1 MNKMNI
7 GIAAP
12 IHVYSLK
19 EHLNNLSEDDLTLG
33 LGGTA
38 INILIDGFIK
48 AGHNVTVF
56 TLDKKIKHKYVIEGE
71 NLKIIFGHFRSS
83 TKYKML
89 DFDRKEYKQIAQFI
103 KEEKDSIDIV
113 NAHWSYEF
121 AMGTILADVPHLVT
135 FRDHA
140 KTILRIVKR
149 PYLVSRCIIDAI
161 VRNKAKNIVF
171 NSPILK
177 ERIGLEG
184 PIIPNPIKDT
194 YIGTPRKYPNDKNI
208 FYICFIANSSYYL
221 KNPINALKAF
231 SIFQNNN
238 DIRAELHFIGSEY
251 SPESKIAQIAKV
263 NNWDKNVIF
272 KGDIQFEQMMETLDF
287 YDLLLHTSREESF
300 GNTLIE
306 AMAKGIPVIGGV
318 KSGAVPWVLDNGKA
332 GCLVDVEDVN
342 NIADALAYILS
353 NPLYYEQLSSSGI
366 NNLKNRFS
374 QKSICSL
381 YVDIYNK
388 IINTY
393 K

>member
-1 MNKMNI
+1 MNI

-12 IHVYSLK
+12 IQVYSLK
-19 EHLNNLSEDDLTLG
+19 EHLNNLTEDDLTLG
-33 LGGTA
+33 LGGSA

-56 TLDKKIKHKYVIEGE
+56 TLDRKIKHKYVIEGE

-121 AMGTILADVPHLVT
+121 AIGTILSDVPHLIT

-140 KTILRIVKR
+140 QTILRVVKR
-149 PYLVSRCIIDAI
+149 PYLITRLLMNTWVKS
-161 VRNKAKNIVF
+161 KAKNVMF

-184 PIIPNPIKDT
+184 LIIPNPIKDT
-194 YIGTPRKYPNDKNI
+194 YITNSRKFPKDKNI

-238 DIRAELHFIGSEY
+238 DIRAELHFIGNEY
-251 SPESKIAQIAKV
+251 SPESKIAQIAKN

-272 KGDIQFEQMMETLDF
+272 KGDIKFEQMMEALDF

-342 NIADALAYILS
+342 NIAEALAYILS

-393 K
+393 SN